1 MLDRVRA
8 FAKKGKALARGG
20 RERGQNTVRTR
31 RVEENQDLESL
42 RRQLEERDRKIKKLR
57 KRLSAASPDFDG
69 VSAEDVVWI
78 FCTARSGS
86 TWLGSMLGD
95 LPGSYMWD
103 EPLVGALFGDFYYKR
118 AAHKRGAQAIMG
130 QPHRSVWLKSIRSM
144 VLEGASAR
152 YPEAAREGRV
162 VIKEPHGSVGAPLLV
177 EALPESRL
185 VFLVRDPRDV
195 VSSAVDAQRKGSWT
209 SKNKRWGGKKPL
221 TKADTNP
228 DAFVEERAETY
239 VRDISKAKEAFD
251 VHDGRKVLV
260 RYEDLRSDTLGS
272 LKRIQSCLEI
282 PVSEED
288 LVKVVERYAWE
299 NIAEEEKGQGKFYR
313 KASPGGWR
321 EDLTPEQAETV
332 EGMSAGFLDEFYPGW
347 REEDGRDS
355 SPKRVPGGGAAD

>member
-1 MLDRVRA
+1 MLYRVRS
-8 FAKKGKALARGG
+8 FLGKVLAR
-20 RERGQNTVRTR
+20 ENRGQRRSPVRAKTV
-31 RVEENQDLESL
+31 EKNQDLESL
-42 RRQLEERDRKIKKLR
+42 RRQLQEREREIKELQT
-57 KRLSAASPDFDG
+57 RLSATGPDSDG
-69 VSAEDVVWI
+69 VGAEDVVWI

-95 LPGSYMWD
+95 LPGSHMWD

-118 AAHKRGAQAIMG
+118 AAHKRGAKAIMG

-144 VLEGASAR
+144 VLEGATAR
-152 YPEAAREGRV
+152 YPGAARGGRV
-162 VIKEPHGSVGAPLLV
+162 VIKEPHGSVGAPLLM
-177 EALPESRL
+177 EALPESGL

-209 SKNKRWGGKKPL
+209 SKNKRWEGKKPP

-239 VRDISKAKEAFD
+239 VRDISKAKEAYD
-251 VHDGRKVLV
+251 THGGRKVLI

-272 LKRIQSCLEI
+272 LKRIRSCLGI

-288 LVKVVERYAWE
+288 LVEVVDRYAWE

-332 EGMSAGFLDEFYPGW
+332 KDMSASFLDEFYPGW
-347 REEDGRDS
+347 RDEDSRGP
-355 SPKRVPGGGAAD
+355 SPGQVTSEGTTS